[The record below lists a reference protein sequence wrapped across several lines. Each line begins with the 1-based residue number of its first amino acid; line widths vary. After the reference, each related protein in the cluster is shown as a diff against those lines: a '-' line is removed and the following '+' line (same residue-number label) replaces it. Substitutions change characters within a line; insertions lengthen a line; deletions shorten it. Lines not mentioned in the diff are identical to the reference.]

1 MRIEGQSPGGG
12 GTARGTFPVFQPYL
26 TVSTVTRW
34 DKQTC
39 PEGGSGPCER
49 AHPWGL

>member
-12 GTARGTFPVFQPYL
+12 GTARALFQSSSYTSLSALLPG
-26 TVSTVTRW
+26 W

-39 PEGGSGPCER
+39 P
-49 AHPWGL
+49 